1 MKQIKKAILPVAGF
15 GSRFLPAT
23 KAIPKEMLPI
33 LTKPLLQY
41 AVEEALDSKIENM
54 AIVINKPLTVRRIHD
69 SNDSLKLKNEMSF
82 FLDQY
87 TIWFNEY
94 FKTL

>member
-1 MKQIKKAILPVAGF
+1 
-15 GSRFLPAT
+15 
-23 KAIPKEMLPI
+23 
-33 LTKPLLQY
+33 
-41 AVEEALDSKIENM
+41 M

-94 FKTL
+94 FKTSVNLNYKTKSKLSVVFKTSLYFIKKGDLKSIKRLISIFKF